1 MTSVWVASA
10 TWHLSNDTKPLFTDE
25 FIDKD
30 YSIYTEMLWQ
40 TFMCT
45 LPLFVAIKRP
55 TYVSRK
61 RWEQTFLVL
70 EKAFLDI

>member
-1 MTSVWVASA
+1 MTSVWVAST
-10 TWHLSNDTKPLFTDE
+10 TWHLSNDTKALFTDE
-25 FIDKD
+25 FVDKD

-45 LPLFVAIKRP
+45 LPLLVAIKRP